1 MSLLCD
7 FHTHSTVSDGTLT
20 PAELV
25 LQAHQSG
32 VDVLALT
39 DHDDVAG
46 IPEAL
51 ARAQELG
58 MELLPG
64 VELSVSEAGGKLQMH
79 VLGLGIDPSAPL
91 LIERIAE
98 FRRARL
104 ERGARIVERLN
115 QLGMPIRFERVREI
129 AKHGSLGR
137 PHIARALVEAGVC
150 SSEDDAFARFLRWG
164 RRAYVP
170 HAGLDAR
177 GAISLIHAVGGIACL
192 AHPPRSLGV
201 DAMGGLEAF
210 VGRLARL
217 ELDALEVYHP
227 SHKPQEHKRLRRLA
241 RKHAL
246 TVTGGSDFHGD
257 ERPEVALGRGRG
269 DLALGRE
276 CYDAIRERLAERQRA
291 TLKLTV
297 SEPTGT
303 LARPV

>member
-1 MSLLCD
+1 MSLICD
-7 FHTHSTVSDGTLT
+7 FHAHSTVSDGTLT

-25 LQAHQSG
+25 LQAHRSG

-79 VLGLGIDPSAPL
+79 ILGLGIDPSAPL
-91 LIERIAE
+91 LIERIVE

-137 PHIARALVEAGVC
+137 PHVARALVEAGIC

-170 HAGLDAR
+170 HAGRDAR

-201 DAMGGLEAF
+201 DATGGLEAF

-227 SHKPQEHKRLRRLA
+227 SHKPQEQKRLRRLA

-269 DLALGRE
+269 ELALGRE

-291 TLKLTV
+291 NLKLTV